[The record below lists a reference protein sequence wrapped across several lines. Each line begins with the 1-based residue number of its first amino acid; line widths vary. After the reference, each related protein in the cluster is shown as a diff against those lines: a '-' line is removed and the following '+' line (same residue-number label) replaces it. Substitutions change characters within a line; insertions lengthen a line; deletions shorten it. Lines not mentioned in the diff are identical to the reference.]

1 MVMLTGLS
9 IKLGTMINPVTHFI
23 SVKILSI
30 RNLDVSVQINSLC
43 VIIQTK
49 KTVISRQIDIGIRE
63 LGWFICLSICF
74 LK

>member
-1 MVMLTGLS
+1 MLTGLS
-9 IKLGTMINPVTHFI
+9 IMLGTMINPVTHFI

-63 LGWFICLSICF
+63 PGWFICLSVCF